1 MGSGGSRKATP
12 TVLKGY
18 RREISN
24 VSLMKVRQKKVVRI
38 DEGGAETTSNTTST
52 NAKVIVSCTSKL
64 ENNLSNNSEEKT
76 ETEDMEA
83 LKNVVKME
91 EWKTKTEEETKT
103 VHDSDFIKTI
113 YCSTTS
119 EYPLH
124 NFGKIDYNVN
134 AYHGGRTA
142 MHFVSTTSIY
152 YNTELFLVRSGYD
165 GNHVQYELLSKIVP
179 SPSVFYEDQTNSYK
193 VDEEGMLIAD
203 CYHGNNHIMLLTN
216 DSKYGNLRNGVCVEI
231 QENNSSVEFPLNV
244 NGGRDERGSGIT
256 LILCSGGKGDESIN
270 TLYLI
275 LSETEGNK
283 FHSKA
288 ISGEDKYEFSVN
300 EDGCLCV
307 SGPAGS
313 RFGLWHNR
321 DNLTATPTLTSH
333 TFVSQTQCL
342 DGNEA
347 LPLVENVTEH
357 AAIVVLCSNSNG
369 MEDSTVSSVYHLVIK
384 DGNLVATNEISGCH
398 GTNYKKS
405 DLWNF
410 EVVGGCLLASG
421 PTGPCRYGVLSN
433 IIASKEELQKS
444 CKQDFCLA
452 TGESTKTKGGIEV
465 TLEEIKGH
473 VNKPSE
479 ICVMLDHKIIQ
490 LIPIDELSQQNGSY
504 SFKYLWKKDE
514 GDVGHYL
521 VRVFAIR
528 KHVRSGEDIYIEL
541 TDSPRSLI
549 RQKPGVIYAVNVAS
563 PVYQDMND
571 IVYSSEFSLFANF
584 DPTFEI
590 GTQWKAAGLP
600 KHMANLPASL
610 LKTNDGFLYTRA
622 RRAEQYNE
630 FDHRFTYK
638 INDLPNGTFKLRL
651 HLTQPTIH
659 LVINGNDVNDEV
671 HQKIKDSMEAGDLKS
686 TTAYYVDIN
695 VEITENCLLIHS
707 QSGSDVYA
715 NSDYLCAFAL
725 LDKSYKDKAIAV
737 SQIKE
742 EDQEKHRLAD
752 KALPMN
758 ITVTRKEITVVGWSP
773 NLLKNASGEN
783 KDMKH
788 WNTSGDI
795 RVCDA
800 SGYGTEACFKTSHM
814 WSGKYQE
821 VNLLDHFAAEYLDK
835 APDIQVS
842 EWYKQGHCSGGF
854 YCFTAQL
861 MSEDGQVIKEYTTG
875 ELGSLTNNDWQE
887 ASVTF
892 SAYGSGVRIVTFSSK
907 GKDDKYWTGYFGPY
921 ISAAGIRV
929 KKESKPAKDDSFSDI
944 DQTDVSTKRS
954 SLEKM
959 VTNILTSNQS
969 MFEDLVDDKH
979 LPVDQEFE
987 KQTDMSNELAYGWKG
1002 GKRQTHKKR
1011 EIRVFVS
1018 STFRDFT
1025 LEREAIIKKAFR
1037 DINRLCVDRGVFFTY
1052 VDLRWGITTEQTND
1066 GKTIAICLQE
1076 IERCRPYFICL
1087 MGDRFGW
1094 SQTEEKKDETLNMT
1108 FDYAI
1113 ENNPNL
1119 KWIDNYRYN
1128 TSVTQLEI
1136 FHGVL
1141 NNPDDVKDKCFFYLR
1156 DLPSQ
1161 DEVSPELYKRL
1172 VSESEWHKKQQDYL
1186 KSLVQQHPKI
1196 SVKKFK
1202 QADEVSELI
1211 KQDLKGCVDQEFP
1224 IGSELTKLE
1233 QQGEAHAAFASQ
1245 RCRVYIGNQNY
1256 FTEIN
1261 NHRSQNISQPFII
1274 LGESGCGKS
1283 ALVANWAK
1291 QVEDSEKDTFIFLHF
1306 IGSSADSAHYIK
1318 MIRRL
1323 FEEMKV
1329 FFNFD
1334 MQIPSSDTVLVHEIG
1349 KWLRLAGSLTK
1360 CVIVFDAVNQLDDG
1374 SGVGEST
1381 EHDLLW
1387 IPSEIPPN
1395 VFLLISTLPGR
1406 AMNACI
1412 EAGFPSMKV
1421 KPLQESQKMQ
1431 IITDYLEG
1439 IYGKSLTTEQ
1449 KEMIINVK
1457 QTSNPLYLKSLLD
1470 EVRMFGSFR
1479 TLTNK
1484 ISEYL
1489 SAESPQDLFAKILER
1504 LEEEFE
1510 KGQTP
1515 RKDLVRDATTAL
1527 WCSNRGMSESE
1538 LVELLDIPSAVWSPF
1553 YISLYENLVNRN
1565 GILNFF
1571 HDHLRQAVERK
1582 YIPTSEAKVKG
1593 YMCLA
1598 DFHAAKETSD
1608 RTVEELPFLLTK
1620 AGQLDRLK
1628 ETITDLE
1635 VFYRLSDNEDGIF
1648 ELIKAWKTLGGFDL
1662 SEEAYMSKVQK
1673 IPKEDILQNSSYF
1686 CKLYSRLGNFFLI
1699 IGIMEAAKKIFKTL
1713 IKQLELN
1720 YGESHGTVVYNVHD
1734 HTWKYRCKH
1743 PDVIKGLHELGTVY
1757 SKLGEYDKAVRVYI
1771 DAINRQNRV
1780 TTPTQKLQLCEGLLG
1795 LSSVYIQKEDMLEA
1809 KKLML
1814 RALELATFVLGKKH
1828 NFVAA
1833 IFTRLGQ
1840 LSYKQGRVDEALAY
1854 CLHDL
1859 KVTRSEVGTNH
1870 PRTAIVLNEIG
1881 LIYDDKNDIMAP
1893 QLYEAALSIFL
1904 ETYGKNFL
1912 GTGTIRYNL
1921 GAFYFGTNH
1930 FAKAKYQFTESYRVY
1945 VLFLGED
1952 HPETKAVKQAL
1963 DAVSSMGSDE

>member
-1 MGSGGSRKATP
+1 MGSGGSKKATP
-12 TVLKGY
+12 TVLMGY

-24 VSLMKVRQKKVVRI
+24 VSLMKVRHKKVVRI
-38 DEGGAETTSNTTST
+38 DEAGVETTSNTTST
-52 NAKVIVSCTSKL
+52 NAKVTVSSTSKM
-64 ENNLSNNSEEKT
+64 ENNLSTSLEEKT
-76 ETEDMEA
+76 ETVDMEV
-83 LKNVVKME
+83 LKPMVEMGEGGTNVEGKTQVEGDTKTD
-91 EWKTKTEEETKT
+91 TKTEGDAKTEGDTKT
-103 VHDSDFIKTI
+103 VHDSDLIKTI
-113 YCSTTS
+113 YCATS
-119 EYPLH
+119 SEHMLR

-142 MHFVSTTSIY
+142 LYFVSTTSIY

-165 GNHVQYELLSKIVP
+165 GNHVQFKLLSKIIP
-179 SPSVFYEDQTNSYK
+179 SPEGYFNDQRNNYE

-203 CYHGNNHIMLLTN
+203 CNFDKNHIMMLTN
-216 DSKYGNLRNGVCVEI
+216 DSNYGNLRNGVFVEM
-231 QENNSSVEFPLNV
+231 QGNKSSVEFPLNV
-244 NGGRDERGSGIT
+244 NGGRNERGSGIT
-256 LILCSGGKGDESIN
+256 LLLCSGGKKDESIN

-275 LSETEGNK
+275 LSETEGDK
-283 FHSKA
+283 FSAKA

-321 DNLTATPTLTSH
+321 DNLTQTPALTLH
-333 TFVSQTQCL
+333 PFVSQTQYI
-342 DGNEA
+342 DGKEA
-347 LPLVENVTEH
+347 FSLMENVTEH
-357 AAIVVLCSNSNG
+357 AAIVILCSNSNG

-384 DGNLVATNEISGCH
+384 GGTLVAANAISGCH

-410 EVVGGCLLASG
+410 EVIGGRLLASG

-433 IIASKEELQKS
+433 IIASKEELKKS

-452 TGESTKTKGGIEV
+452 TGESTKTKGDIEV
-465 TLEEIKGH
+465 TLKEIKGH

-479 ICVMLDHKIIQ
+479 ICIMLDHKIIQ
-490 LIPIDELSQQNGSY
+490 LIPTDDLSQQNGSY
-504 SFKYLWKKDE
+504 SFRYIWKEDE
-514 GDVGHYL
+514 REEGHYL
-521 VRVFAIR
+521 IRVFAIR
-528 KHVRSGEDIYIEL
+528 KHVRSGEDFYIEL
-541 TDSPRSLI
+541 TNSPYSLI
-549 RQKPGVIYAVNVAS
+549 RQKSGVIYALNVAS
-563 PVYQDMND
+563 PVYQDMNG

-584 DPTFEI
+584 DSTFEM
-590 GTQWKAAGLP
+590 GTQCKAAGMP
-600 KHMANLPASL
+600 YNMANLSASI
-610 LKTNDGFLYTRA
+610 LKTDDGFLYARA
-622 RRAEQYNE
+622 RQAEQYNE

-638 INDLPNGTFKLRL
+638 VDDLPNGTFKLRL
-651 HLTQPTIH
+651 HLTQPTFH
-659 LVINGNDVNDEV
+659 LEVNGKDVNDEV
-671 HQKIKDSMEAGDLKS
+671 NQKINDIIEASGNLK
-686 TTAYYVDIN
+686 TLTAYSVDIN
-695 VEITENCLLIHS
+695 VEITENCLLIQS
-707 QSGSDVYA
+707 RSGSDVYK
-715 NSDYLCAFAL
+715 NSDYMYAFAL
-725 LDKSYKDKAIAV
+725 LDNSYKDKTISE
-737 SQIKE
+737 SQLKE
-742 EDQEKHRLAD
+742 EEQEKHKLAD

-758 ITVTRKEITVVGWSP
+758 IAVTRKEMTVVGWSP
-773 NLLKNASGEN
+773 NLLKNASG
-783 KDMKH
+783 
-788 WNTSGDI
+788 DI
-795 RVCDA
+795 GVCDA
-800 SGYGTEACFKTSHM
+800 SGYGTEACFRTSFM
-814 WSGKYQE
+814 WSEKYQE
-821 VNLLDHFAAEYLDK
+821 VNLLDHLTAEYLDS

-861 MSEDGQVIKEYTTG
+861 MSDDGQVIKEYTTG
-875 ELGSLTNNDWQE
+875 ELGSLTNSDWTE

-892 SAYGSGVRIVTFSSK
+892 SGYGPGVRIVTFSSK
-907 GKDDKYWTGYFGPY
+907 GKDDKYWQGYFGPF

-929 KKESKPAKDDSFSDI
+929 KKESKPAKNDSFSDI
-944 DQTDVSTKRS
+944 DQTEVTTKRS

-969 MFEDLVDDKH
+969 MFEDLVDDKN
-979 LPVDQEFE
+979 LPVDRDFE
-987 KQTDMSNELAYGWKG
+987 KQTDMSDELAFGWKG
-1002 GKRQTHKKR
+1002 GKKQTHKKR

-1025 LEREAIIKKAFR
+1025 LEREAISKKAFR
-1037 DINRLCVDRGVFFTY
+1037 EINRLCVDRGVFFTY

-1076 IERCRPYFICL
+1076 ASINCCCMIDRCRPYFICL

-1094 SQTEEKKDETLNMT
+1094 SQREDKKDETLNMT
-1108 FDYAI
+1108 FNYAI

-1141 NNPDDVKDKCFFYLR
+1141 NDPDDVKDKCFFYLR
-1156 DLPSQ
+1156 NLPSQ

-1172 VSESEWHKKQQDYL
+1172 VSESEWHKQQQEYL
-1186 KSLVQQHPKI
+1186 KSLIQKNSKI
-1196 SVKKFK
+1196 SVKKFNK
-1202 QADEVSELI
+1202 ADEVSELI

-1261 NHRSQNISQPFII
+1261 KHRSQNISQPFII

-1291 QVEDSEKDTFIFLHF
+1291 QIEDSEKDTFIFLHF

-1323 FEEMKV
+1323 FEEMKI
-1329 FFNFD
+1329 FFSFD

-1349 KWLRLAGSLTK
+1349 KWLRMAGSLTK

-1374 SGVGEST
+1374 CGVVEST

-1412 EAGFPSMKV
+1412 EAGFPSMRV
-1421 KPLQESQKMQ
+1421 SPLQEYEKIQ

-1439 IYGKSLTTEQ
+1439 IYGKTLTTEQ
-1449 KEMIINVK
+1449 KGMIINVK

-1582 YIPTSEAKVKG
+1582 YLPTHEAKVKG
-1593 YMCLA
+1593 YLCLA

-1620 AGQLDRLK
+1620 AGQMDRLK
-1628 ETITDLE
+1628 ETITDLD

-1662 SEEAYMSKVQK
+1662 SEESYMSKVQK
-1673 IPKEDILQNSSYF
+1673 IPKEDIMQNSTYY
-1686 CKLYSRLGNFFLI
+1686 CKLYR
-1699 IGIMEAAKKIFKTL
+1699 
-1713 IKQLELN
+1713 
-1720 YGESHGTVVYNVHD
+1720 
-1734 HTWKYRCKH
+1734 
-1743 PDVIKGLHELGTVY
+1743 
-1757 SKLGEYDKAVRVYI
+1757 
-1771 DAINRQNRV
+1771 
-1780 TTPTQKLQLCEGLLG
+1780 
-1795 LSSVYIQKEDMLEA
+1795 
-1809 KKLML
+1809 
-1814 RALELATFVLGKKH
+1814 
-1828 NFVAA
+1828 
-1833 IFTRLGQ
+1833 
-1840 LSYKQGRVDEALAY
+1840 
-1854 CLHDL
+1854 
-1859 KVTRSEVGTNH
+1859 
-1870 PRTAIVLNEIG
+1870 
-1881 LIYDDKNDIMAP
+1881 
-1893 QLYEAALSIFL
+1893 
-1904 ETYGKNFL
+1904 
-1912 GTGTIRYNL
+1912 
-1921 GAFYFGTNH
+1921 
-1930 FAKAKYQFTESYRVY
+1930 
-1945 VLFLGED
+1945 
-1952 HPETKAVKQAL
+1952 
-1963 DAVSSMGSDE
+1963 

>member
-1 MGSGGSRKATP
+1 
-12 TVLKGY
+12 
-18 RREISN
+18 
-24 VSLMKVRQKKVVRI
+24 
-38 DEGGAETTSNTTST
+38 
-52 NAKVIVSCTSKL
+52 
-64 ENNLSNNSEEKT
+64 
-76 ETEDMEA
+76 
-83 LKNVVKME
+83 
-91 EWKTKTEEETKT
+91 
-103 VHDSDFIKTI
+103 
-113 YCSTTS
+113 
-119 EYPLH
+119 
-124 NFGKIDYNVN
+124 
-134 AYHGGRTA
+134 
-142 MHFVSTTSIY
+142 
-152 YNTELFLVRSGYD
+152 
-165 GNHVQYELLSKIVP
+165 
-179 SPSVFYEDQTNSYK
+179 
-193 VDEEGMLIAD
+193 
-203 CYHGNNHIMLLTN
+203 
-216 DSKYGNLRNGVCVEI
+216 
-231 QENNSSVEFPLNV
+231 
-244 NGGRDERGSGIT
+244 
-256 LILCSGGKGDESIN
+256 
-270 TLYLI
+270 
-275 LSETEGNK
+275 
-283 FHSKA
+283 
-288 ISGEDKYEFSVN
+288 
-300 EDGCLCV
+300 
-307 SGPAGS
+307 
-313 RFGLWHNR
+313 
-321 DNLTATPTLTSH
+321 
-333 TFVSQTQCL
+333 
-342 DGNEA
+342 
-347 LPLVENVTEH
+347 
-357 AAIVVLCSNSNG
+357 
-369 MEDSTVSSVYHLVIK
+369 
-384 DGNLVATNEISGCH
+384 
-398 GTNYKKS
+398 
-405 DLWNF
+405 
-410 EVVGGCLLASG
+410 
-421 PTGPCRYGVLSN
+421 
-433 IIASKEELQKS
+433 
-444 CKQDFCLA
+444 
-452 TGESTKTKGGIEV
+452 
-465 TLEEIKGH
+465 
-473 VNKPSE
+473 
-479 ICVMLDHKIIQ
+479 MLDHKIIQ
-490 LIPIDELSQQNGSY
+490 LIPTDELSQQNGSY
-504 SFKYLWKKDE
+504 SFRYIWKEDE
-514 GDVGHYL
+514 REEGHYL

-528 KHVRSGEDIYIEL
+528 KHVRSGEDVYIEL
-541 TDSPRSLI
+541 TNSPYSLI
-549 RQKPGVIYAVNVAS
+549 RQKSGVIYALNVAS
-563 PVYQDMND
+563 PVYQDMNG

-584 DPTFEI
+584 DSTFEM
-590 GTQWKAAGLP
+590 GTQCKAAGMP
-600 KHMANLPASL
+600 KNMANLPASI
-610 LKTNDGFLYTRA
+610 LKTDDGFLYARA
-622 RRAEQYNE
+622 RTAEQYNE

-638 INDLPNGTFKLRL
+638 VDDLPNGTFKLRL
-651 HLTQPTIH
+651 HLTQPTFH
-659 LVINGNDVNDEV
+659 LEVNGKDVNDEV
-671 HQKIKDSMEAGDLKS
+671 NQKINDIIEASGNLKS
-686 TTAYYVDIN
+686 NTAYSVDIN
-695 VEITENCLLIHS
+695 VEITENCLLIQS
-707 QSGSDVYA
+707 RSGSDVYK
-715 NSDYLCAFAL
+715 NSDYMCAFAL
-725 LDKSYKDKAIAV
+725 LDNSYTDKTI
-737 SQIKE
+737 SERQLKE
-742 EDQEKHRLAD
+742 EEQEKHKLAD

-758 ITVTRKEITVVGWSP
+758 IAVTRKEMTVVGWSP

-788 WNTSGDI
+788 WNISGDI

-800 SGYGTEACFKTSHM
+800 SGYGTEACFRTSFM
-814 WSGKYQE
+814 WSEKYQE
-821 VNLLDHFAAEYLDK
+821 VNLLDHLTAEYLDS

-842 EWYKQGHCSGGF
+842 EWYKQGHCLGGF

-861 MSEDGQVIKEYTTG
+861 MSDDGQVIKEYTTG
-875 ELGSLTNNDWQE
+875 ELGSLTNSDWTE

-892 SAYGSGVRIVTFSSK
+892 SGYGPGVRIVTFSSK
-907 GKDDKYWTGYFGPY
+907 GKDDKYWQGYFGPY

-929 KKESKPAKDDSFSDI
+929 KKESKPAKNDSFSDI
-944 DQTDVSTKRS
+944 DRTDVTTKRS

-969 MFEDLVDDKH
+969 MFEDLVDDKN

-987 KQTDMSNELAYGWKG
+987 KQTDMSNELNGWKG
-1002 GKRQTHKKR
+1002 GKKQTHKKR

-1037 DINRLCVDRGVFFTY
+1037 EINRLCVDRGVFFTY

-1076 IERCRPYFICL
+1076 IDRCRPYFICL

-1094 SQTEEKKDETLNMT
+1094 SQTEENKDETLNMT
-1108 FDYAI
+1108 YDYAI

-1119 KWIDNYRYN
+1119 KWIDDYRYN

-1141 NNPDDVKDKCFFYLR
+1141 NNPDDVKDKCFFYLKN
-1156 DLPSQ
+1156 LPSQ
-1161 DEVSPELYKRL
+1161 DEVSPELYK
-1172 VSESEWHKKQQDYL
+1172 EYL
-1186 KSLVQQHPKI
+1186 KSLIQKNSKI
-1196 SVKKFK
+1196 SVKKFNK
-1202 QADEVSELI
+1202 ADEVSELI

-1245 RCRVYIGNQNY
+1245 NVEFILETR
-1256 FTEIN
+1256 
-1261 NHRSQNISQPFII
+1261 II
-1274 LGESGCGKS
+1274 LQKS
-1283 ALVANWAK
+1283 TNTEVRIYHNRSLYLEN
-1291 QVEDSEKDTFIFLHF
+1291 QVIIQKSEYITTI
-1306 IGSSADSAHYIK
+1306 HYTWRI
-1318 MIRRL
+1318 RL

-1329 FFNFD
+1329 FFSFD

-1349 KWLRLAGSLTK
+1349 KWLRMAGSLTK

-1406 AMNACI
+1406 AMNACT
-1412 EAGFPSMKV
+1412 EAGFPSMRV
-1421 KPLQESQKMQ
+1421 SPLQESEKMQ

-1439 IYGKSLTTEQ
+1439 IYGKTLTMEQ
-1449 KEMIINVK
+1449 KGMIINVK

-1470 EVRMFGSFR
+1470 EVEISDHFK
-1479 TLTNK
+1479 TKITNFLQ
-1484 ISEYL
+1484 YMT
-1489 SAESPQDLFAKILER
+1489 DNF
-1504 LEEEFE
+1504 
-1510 KGQTP
+1510 

-1582 YIPTSEAKVKG
+1582 YIPTHEAKVKG
-1593 YMCLA
+1593 YLCLA

-1608 RTVEELPFLLTK
+1608 RTSIRKFL
-1620 AGQLDRLK
+1620 
-1628 ETITDLE
+1628 
-1635 VFYRLSDNEDGIF
+1635 
-1648 ELIKAWKTLGGFDL
+1648 FDHW
-1662 SEEAYMSKVQK
+1662 
-1673 IPKEDILQNSSYF
+1673 NNGSS
-1686 CKLYSRLGNFFLI
+1686 
-1699 IGIMEAAKKIFKTL
+1699 KKIFKTL

-1795 LSSVYIQKEDMLEA
+1795 LSTVYIQKEDMLEA

-1881 LIYDDKNDIMAP
+1881 LIYDDKNDSMAP

-1921 GAFYFGTNH
+1921 GALYFGTNH
-1930 FAKAKYQFTESYRVY
+1930 FAKSKYQFTESYRVY
-1945 VLFLGED
+1945 VLFGRGS
-1952 HPETKAVKQAL
+1952 PRGKSRKAGAGCSFQY
-1963 DAVSSMGSDE
+1963 DIRRIE

>member
-1 MGSGGSRKATP
+1 M
-12 TVLKGY
+12 
-18 RREISN
+18 
-24 VSLMKVRQKKVVRI
+24 
-38 DEGGAETTSNTTST
+38 
-52 NAKVIVSCTSKL
+52 
-64 ENNLSNNSEEKT
+64 
-76 ETEDMEA
+76 
-83 LKNVVKME
+83 
-91 EWKTKTEEETKT
+91 
-103 VHDSDFIKTI
+103 DSI
-113 YCSTTS
+113 
-119 EYPLH
+119 
-124 NFGKIDYNVN
+124 
-134 AYHGGRTA
+134 
-142 MHFVSTTSIY
+142 
-152 YNTELFLVRSGYD
+152 
-165 GNHVQYELLSKIVP
+165 
-179 SPSVFYEDQTNSYK
+179 
-193 VDEEGMLIAD
+193 
-203 CYHGNNHIMLLTN
+203 
-216 DSKYGNLRNGVCVEI
+216 
-231 QENNSSVEFPLNV
+231 
-244 NGGRDERGSGIT
+244 
-256 LILCSGGKGDESIN
+256 
-270 TLYLI
+270 
-275 LSETEGNK
+275 
-283 FHSKA
+283 
-288 ISGEDKYEFSVN
+288 
-300 EDGCLCV
+300 
-307 SGPAGS
+307 
-313 RFGLWHNR
+313 
-321 DNLTATPTLTSH
+321 DNL
-333 TFVSQTQCL
+333 
-342 DGNEA
+342 
-347 LPLVENVTEH
+347 
-357 AAIVVLCSNSNG
+357 
-369 MEDSTVSSVYHLVIK
+369 
-384 DGNLVATNEISGCH
+384 
-398 GTNYKKS
+398 
-405 DLWNF
+405 
-410 EVVGGCLLASG
+410 
-421 PTGPCRYGVLSN
+421 
-433 IIASKEELQKS
+433 
-444 CKQDFCLA
+444 
-452 TGESTKTKGGIEV
+452 
-465 TLEEIKGH
+465 
-473 VNKPSE
+473 
-479 ICVMLDHKIIQ
+479 
-490 LIPIDELSQQNGSY
+490 
-504 SFKYLWKKDE
+504 
-514 GDVGHYL
+514 
-521 VRVFAIR
+521 
-528 KHVRSGEDIYIEL
+528 
-541 TDSPRSLI
+541 
-549 RQKPGVIYAVNVAS
+549 
-563 PVYQDMND
+563 
-571 IVYSSEFSLFANF
+571 AN
-584 DPTFEI
+584 
-590 GTQWKAAGLP
+590 
-600 KHMANLPASL
+600 
-610 LKTNDGFLYTRA
+610 
-622 RRAEQYNE
+622 
-630 FDHRFTYK
+630 
-638 INDLPNGTFKLRL
+638 KLR
-651 HLTQPTIH
+651 
-659 LVINGNDVNDEV
+659 
-671 HQKIKDSMEAGDLKS
+671 
-686 TTAYYVDIN
+686 
-695 VEITENCLLIHS
+695 
-707 QSGSDVYA
+707 A
-715 NSDYLCAFAL
+715 NRPDTGGLYYLCAFAL
-725 LDKSYKDKAIAV
+725 LDNSYKDKAIAEN
-737 SQIKE
+737 QLKE
-742 EDQEKHRLAD
+742 EEQEKHKLAD

-758 ITVTRKEITVVGWSP
+758 ITVTRKEMTVVGWSP

-800 SGYGTEACFKTSHM
+800 SGYGTEACFKTSNM
-814 WSGKYQE
+814 WSCKYQE
-821 VNLLDHFAAEYLDK
+821 VNLLDHFAAEYLDT

-861 MSEDGQVIKEYTTG
+861 MSDDGQVIKEYTTG
-875 ELGSLTNNDWQE
+875 ELGTLTNKDWQE

-892 SAYGSGVRIVTFSSK
+892 SGYGSGARIVTFSSK

-921 ISAAGIRV
+921 ISAAGVRV

-944 DQTDVSTKRS
+944 DQADDSAKRS
-954 SLEKM
+954 
-959 VTNILTSNQS
+959 N
-969 MFEDLVDDKH
+969 LVDDKH

-987 KQTDMSNELAYGWKG
+987 KQTDMSNELHGWKG
-1002 GKRQTHKKR
+1002 GKKQTHKKR

-1025 LEREAIIKKAFR
+1025 MEREAIIKKAFR

-1076 IERCRPYFICL
+1076 IDRCRPYFICL

-1094 SQTEEKKDETLNMT
+1094 SQREDKKDETLNMT
-1108 FDYAI
+1108 YDYAI

-1119 KWIDNYRYN
+1119 KWIDDYRYN

-1141 NNPDDVKDKCFFYLR
+1141 NDPDDVKDKCFFYLR
-1156 DLPSQ
+1156 NLPSQ

-1172 VSESEWHKKQQDYL
+1172 VSESEWHKQQQEYL

-1233 QQGEAHAAFASQ
+1233 QQ
-1245 RCRVYIGNQNY
+1245 
-1256 FTEIN
+1256 EIN
-1261 NHRSQNISQPFII
+1261 KHRSQNISQPFII

-1291 QVEDSEKDTFIFLHF
+1291 QIEDSEKDTFIFLHF

-1318 MIRRL
+1318 NDQ
-1323 FEEMKV
+1323 K
-1329 FFNFD
+1329 
-1334 MQIPSSDTVLVHEIG
+1334 IPSSDTELVHEIG
-1349 KWLRLAGSLTK
+1349 KWLRMAGSLTK

-1406 AMNACI
+1406 AMNACT
-1412 EAGFPSMKV
+1412 EAGFPSMRV
-1421 KPLQESQKMQ
+1421 SPLQESEKMQ

-1439 IYGKSLTTEQ
+1439 IYGKTLTMEQ
-1449 KEMIINVK
+1449 KGMIINVK

-1484 ISEYL
+1484 ITEYL

-1538 LVELLDIPSAVWSPF
+1538 LVELLNIPSAIWSPF

-1582 YIPTSEAKVKG
+1582 YIPTHEAKVKG
-1593 YMCLA
+1593 YLCLA

-1620 AGQLDRLK
+1620 AGQMDRLK
-1628 ETITDLE
+1628 ETITDLD

-1662 SEEAYMSKVQK
+1662 SEESYMSKVQK
-1673 IPKEDILQNSSYF
+1673 IPKEDIMQNSTYY
-1686 CKLYSRLGNFFLI
+1686 CKLYRKFLFDHWNN
-1699 IGIMEAAKKIFKTL
+1699 GGSKKIFKTL

-1795 LSSVYIQKEDMLEA
+1795 LELHSLSFSFYSCVGLLGLSTVYIQKEDMLEA

-1881 LIYDDKNDIMAP
+1881 LIYDDKNDSMAP

-1921 GAFYFGTNH
+1921 GALYFGTNH
-1930 FAKAKYQFTESYRVY
+1930 FAKSKYQFTESYRVY

-1963 DAVSSMGSDE
+1963 DAVSSMTSDE

>member
-38 DEGGAETTSNTTST
+38 DEGGVETTSTTT
-52 NAKVIVSCTSKL
+52 NAKVAVSSTSKM
-64 ENNLSNNSEEKT
+64 ENDLSTSSEEKT

-83 LKNVVKME
+83 LKPVLEME
-91 EWKTKTEEETKT
+91 EGETKAKGETQVEGDTKTEGDTQAEGDTKT
-103 VHDSDFIKTI
+103 VHDSDLIKTI
-113 YCSTTS
+113 YCATS
-119 EYPLH
+119 SERPLR

-142 MHFVSTTSIY
+142 LYFVSTTSN
-152 YNTELFLVRSGYD
+152 YNNTQMSLVRSGYD
-165 GNHVQYELLSKIVP
+165 GNHVQIELLSKI
-179 SPSVFYEDQTNSYK
+179 SSSVSNEDQSFNYQ
-193 VDEEGMLIAD
+193 VDEEGMLIAH
-203 CYHGNNHIMLLTN
+203 CYYDSNHIMLLTN
-216 DSKYGNLRNGVCVEI
+216 DSNYGNLRNGVFVEM
-231 QENNSSVEFPLNV
+231 QDSKSTVEFPLNV
-244 NGGRDERGSGIT
+244 NGARDEHGSGIT
-256 LILCSGGKGDESIN
+256 LILCSGGKGDDSIN

-283 FHSKA
+283 FSAKA

-300 EDGCLCV
+300 EDGILCV

-321 DNLTATPTLTSH
+321 DNLTGTPTVTSH
-333 TFVSQTQCL
+333 PFVSQTQCL

-347 LPLVENVTEH
+347 ILLMENVTEH
-357 AAIVVLCSNSNG
+357 AAIVILCSNSNG

-384 DGNLVATNEISGCH
+384 DGSLVASNAISGCH

-405 DLWNF
+405 DLWTF
-410 EVVGGCLLASG
+410 EVVGGRLLASG

-433 IIASKEELQKS
+433 IIASNEELKKS

-452 TGESTKTKGGIEV
+452 TGESTKTKGDIDLTV
-465 TLEEIKGH
+465 EEIKGH

-479 ICVMLDHKIIQ
+479 ICIMLDHKIIQ
-490 LIPIDELSQQNGSY
+490 LIPINELSQRNGSY
-504 SFKYLWKKDE
+504 SFKYIWKEDE
-514 GDVGHYL
+514 RDVGHYL

-528 KHVRSGEDIYIEL
+528 KHVRNYM
-541 TDSPRSLI
+541 
-549 RQKPGVIYAVNVAS
+549 Y
-563 PVYQDMND
+563 
-571 IVYSSEFSLFANF
+571 
-584 DPTFEI
+584 
-590 GTQWKAAGLP
+590 
-600 KHMANLPASL
+600 
-610 LKTNDGFLYTRA
+610 
-622 RRAEQYNE
+622 
-630 FDHRFTYK
+630 
-638 INDLPNGTFKLRL
+638 
-651 HLTQPTIH
+651 
-659 LVINGNDVNDEV
+659 
-671 HQKIKDSMEAGDLKS
+671 
-686 TTAYYVDIN
+686 
-695 VEITENCLLIHS
+695 
-707 QSGSDVYA
+707 
-715 NSDYLCAFAL
+715 AFAL
-725 LDKSYKDKAIAV
+725 LDKSYKDKTISE
-737 SQIKE
+737 SQLKE
-742 EDQEKHRLAD
+742 EEQEKHKLAD

-758 ITVTRKEITVVGWSP
+758 IAVTRKEMTVVGWSP

-788 WNTSGDI
+788 WNVSGDI

-800 SGYGTEACFKTSHM
+800 SGYGTEACFRTSFM
-814 WSGKYQE
+814 WSEKYQE
-821 VNLLDHFAAEYLDK
+821 VNLLDHLTAEYLDS
-835 APDIQVS
+835 APDIQVC

-861 MSEDGQVIKEYTTG
+861 MSDDGQIIKEYTTG
-875 ELGSLTNNDWQE
+875 ELGSLTNSDWTE

-892 SAYGSGVRIVTFSSK
+892 SGYGPGVRIVTFSSK
-907 GKDDKYWTGYFGPY
+907 GKDDKYWQGYFGPY

-929 KKESKPAKDDSFSDI
+929 KKESKPAKNDSFSDI
-944 DQTDVSTKRS
+944 DQVINFIISTY
-954 SLEKM
+954 
-959 VTNILTSNQS
+959 
-969 MFEDLVDDKH
+969 

-987 KQTDMSNELAYGWKG
+987 KQTDMSNELHGWKG
-1002 GKRQTHKKR
+1002 GKKQTHKKR

-1025 LEREAIIKKAFR
+1025 MEREAIIKKAFR
-1037 DINRLCVDRGVFFTY
+1037 EINRLCVDRGVFFTY

-1076 IERCRPYFICL
+1076 IDRCRPYFICL

-1094 SQTEEKKDETLNMT
+1094 SQTEENKDETLNMT
-1108 FDYAI
+1108 YDYAI

-1119 KWIDNYRYN
+1119 KWIDDYRYN

-1141 NNPDDVKDKCFFYLR
+1141 NDPDEVKDKCFFYLR
-1156 DLPSQ
+1156 NLPSQ
-1161 DEVSPELYKRL
+1161 DEVPPELYKRL
-1172 VSESEWHKKQQDYL
+1172 VSESEWHKQQQEYL
-1186 KSLVQQHPKI
+1186 KSLIQKNPKI
-1196 SVKKFK
+1196 SVKKFNK
-1202 QADEVSELI
+1202 ADEVSELI

-1261 NHRSQNISQPFII
+1261 KHRSQNISQPFII

-1291 QVEDSEKDTFIFLHF
+1291 QVEDAEKDTFIFLHF

-1329 FFNFD
+1329 FFSFD

-1349 KWLRLAGSLTK
+1349 KWLRMAGSLTK

-1374 SGVGEST
+1374 SGVGGIT

-1421 KPLQESQKMQ
+1421 SPLQESQKMQ

-1439 IYGKSLTTEQ
+1439 IYGKTLTTEQ

-1504 LEEEFE
+1504 LEDEFE

-1527 WCSNRGMSESE
+1527 WCANRGMSESE
-1538 LVELLDIPSAVWSPF
+1538 LVELLDIPSAIWSPF

-1582 YIPTSEAKVKG
+1582 YIPTHEAKVKG
-1593 YMCLA
+1593 YLCLA
-1598 DFHAAKETSD
+1598 DFHAAKDTSD

-1628 ETITDLE
+1628 ETITDLD

-1673 IPKEDILQNSSYF
+1673 IPKEDIMQNSTYY

-1780 TTPTQKLQLCEGLLG
+1780 ITPTQKLQLCEGLLG
-1795 LSSVYIQKEDMLEA
+1795 LSTVYIQKEDMLEA

-1881 LIYDDKNDIMAP
+1881 LIYDDKNDSMAS

-1921 GAFYFGTNH
+1921 GALYFGTNH
-1930 FAKAKYQFTESYRVY
+1930 FAKSKYQFTESYRVY

-1963 DAVSSMGSDE
+1963 DAVSSMTSDE